1 MKTAIVNGAGSRLW
15 RNMLHS
21 YAPFSTVMKP
31 DNDLNY
37 FLVASA
43 GIRDLVDVEHAQYR
57 LNYLSINFQHHF
69 FFVLFFWKTNSR

>member
-1 MKTAIVNGAGSRLW
+1 MKEHV
-15 RNMLHS
+15 HS

-69 FFVLFFWKTNSR
+69 FLFCFSERLTPVRNCG